1 MSHRVFQVIRPE
13 HAEYVLEGICLGN
26 LAGNRPSGT
35 YSRGMSE
42 SPEEISS
49 DDLHAIRFFYQKVND
64 TLPVL

>member
-1 MSHRVFQVIRPE
+1 MFQVVHPE

-26 LAGNRPSGT
+26 LADNKPSGT

-42 SPEEISS
+42 SLEEISS
-49 DDLHAIRFFYQKVND
+49 NDLHAIRFFNQEIND

>member
-1 MSHRVFQVIRPE
+1 MSHRVFRVIRLE

-26 LAGNRPSGT
+26 LAGSKPSGT

-42 SPEEISS
+42 SLEERSS
-49 DDLHAIRFFYQKVND
+49 NDLHAIRFFCQEFND